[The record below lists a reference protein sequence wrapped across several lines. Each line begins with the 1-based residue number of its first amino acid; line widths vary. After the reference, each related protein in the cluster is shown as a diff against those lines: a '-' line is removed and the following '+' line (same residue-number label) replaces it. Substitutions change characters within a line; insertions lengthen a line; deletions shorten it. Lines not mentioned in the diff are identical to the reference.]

1 MTRYS
6 GTTTRHSAWAVAL
19 ALFLFATTAAA
30 TASPVPTTRKD
41 FEAPG
46 TQPLSLNAEIAAP
59 SSCTNCHS
67 DYGHDEVEPYAN
79 WGGSMMG
86 QTGRDPMTWAAMA
99 IANQDAE
106 HSGEMCIRCHLPKG
120 WLEGRSTPED
130 GSATTAADRQGVQC
144 NICHRLVDPL
154 GVAGAPAEDAAI
166 LASLSEPVT
175 SFGNAMMVIDPDESL
190 RGPFDIILDLGEDP
204 HIPNRTTLISP
215 FHQTSDLCGTCHDVR
230 NPMFTRDSEGNYLPN
245 ALDEP
250 ADPLLGFPEQVT
262 YTEWKLSEFADTGVV
277 DTRFGGNAALLTT
290 CQDCHMPNARGRG
303 AKDAPIR
310 DDLPV
315 HTLIGANTFVPKII
329 PHHPVFGDEVD
340 AALLDRGIETATD
353 LLRRSAD
360 LSASL
365 QAGVL
370 NVRVINRTGHKLP
383 TGYPEGRRMWLHIRA
398 FDTNDALVLESG
410 RYVHSTATLVGWNAD
425 SENANHDAALMVFES
440 SMGLTQDW
448 ADSIGRDAGKSFHL
462 VLNNV
467 ILKDNRIPP
476 RGFNVAAFEA
486 AGAGP
491 VGADYQDGEYWAD
504 TSYDTPDATRA
515 EVTLY
520 YQTTSREYIE
530 FLNDENTTNA
540 AGPILHDLW
549 SEHGRAAPVAMAA
562 TVVSDDGAPETACA
576 KNVDRAHAKH
586 LRSWTKA
593 WGKCLAAEAKGLSCD
608 TETRDSRLSR
618 ADAELET
625 RLGGLKDSKCGGEGL
640 TPLSLGHQ
648 TVCPLPCSGEV
659 MLHTMGDLA
668 ACASCITESFAGAAY
683 AAAYGVAPP
692 QVPDLPLSKQGL
704 ACQKIL
710 AKSAEKTARIWA
722 KEISRCEAER
732 APGVTT
738 LDCVSDRA
746 ARLAKTR
753 TTTEKL
759 LARCKDWTGLAGC
772 GATGNATD
780 AALCIETAVSG
791 AVGTYTSV
799 AYPTGAGEGVSR

>member
-1 MTRYS
+1 MTTPS
-6 GTTTRHSAWAVAL
+6 GTTVRRAAL
-19 ALFLFATTAAA
+19 AALGFFLLTVAEISAAPIPTTAE
-30 TASPVPTTRKD
+30 D
-41 FEAPG
+41 FRLPG

-59 SSCTNCHS
+59 DACTNCHS
-67 DYGHDEVEPYAN
+67 DYGHDAVEPYAN
-79 WGGSMMG
+79 WAGSMMA
-86 QTGRDPMTWAAMA
+86 QSARDPLTWAAIA
-99 IANQDAE
+99 IANQDAD
-106 HSGEMCIRCHLPKG
+106 HSGETCLRCHVPKA

-130 GSATTAADRQGVQC
+130 GSEVTAADREGVQC
-144 NICHRLVDPL
+144 NLCHRLVDPL

-175 SFGNAMMVIDPDESL
+175 TFGNAMMVLDPNDSL
-190 RGPFDIILDLGEDP
+190 RGPSDIITDLGEDP

-215 FHQTSDLCGTCHDVR
+215 FHKTADLCGTCHDLR
-230 NPMFTRDSEGNYLPN
+230 NPIFTRDSEGNYIPN

-250 ADPLLGFPEQVT
+250 GDPALGFPEQLT

-277 DTRFGGNAALLTT
+277 DARFGGNAALLTT
-290 CQDCHMPNARGRG
+290 CQDCHMPDARGRA

-315 HTLIGANTFVPKII
+315 HTLVGANTFVPKII
-329 PHHPVFGDEVD
+329 PHHPVFGAEVD
-340 AALLDRGIETATD
+340 AALLDLGVEAATD

-360 LSASL
+360 LSARL
-365 QAGVL
+365 ENGVL
-370 NVRVINRTGHKLP
+370 HVRVINRTGHKLP

-398 FDTNDALVLESG
+398 FDADDALILESG
-410 RYVHSTATLVGWNAD
+410 RYVHATATLLGWGAEPGD
-425 SENANHDAALMVFES
+425 THHDAALTVFES
-440 SMGLTQDW
+440 SMGLTQEW
-448 ADSIGRDAGKSFHL
+448 ADTLGRPAGKSFHL

-520 YQTTSREYIE
+520 YQTASREYIE

-549 SEHGRAAPVAMAA
+549 SEHGRSAPVPMAA
-562 TVVSDDGAPETACA
+562 TVVSDDGAPEAACR
-576 KNVDRAHAKH
+576 KNVGRAHAKH

-608 TETRDSRLSR
+608 TASRDARLSQ
-618 ADAELET
+618 AEAELED
-625 RLGGLKDSKCGGEGL
+625 RFGGLKDAKCGGEGL
-640 TPLSLGHQ
+640 SPLSLGHQ
-648 TVCPLPCSGEV
+648 TVCPLPCSYAIT
-659 MLHTMGDLA
+659 LHSMSDLA

-683 AAAYGVAPP
+683 AAAYGAAPP
-692 QVPDLPLSKQGL
+692 ELPDLSLSKH
-704 ACQKIL
+704 AATCQKLI
-710 AKSAEKTARIWA
+710 AKSAEKMAQTWA

-732 APGVTT
+732 APGDIA

-746 ARLAKTR
+746 ARLAKAR
-753 TTTEKL
+753 LTTEKRL
-759 LARCKDWTGLAGC
+759 SRCKDWSGLAGC
-772 GATGNATD
+772 GTEGNASG
-780 AALCIETAVSG
+780 AALCLEAAVSDTIRG
-791 AVGTYTSV
+791 YTSV
-799 AYPTGAGEGVSR
+799 AYPAGATEGIGR